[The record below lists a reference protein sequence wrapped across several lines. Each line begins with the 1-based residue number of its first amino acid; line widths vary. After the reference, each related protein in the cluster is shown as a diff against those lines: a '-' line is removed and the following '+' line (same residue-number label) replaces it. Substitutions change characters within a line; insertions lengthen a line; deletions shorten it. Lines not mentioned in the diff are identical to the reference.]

1 MEGLKIK
8 NHFIVE
14 TKLKFS
20 FSQTYYSSG
29 FSSIWQPPKI
39 G

>member
-1 MEGLKIK
+1 MDGLKIK
-8 NHFIVE
+8 NHFIEE